1 MTGRDRFKD
10 HFSATAAAYAAHRP
24 TYPAALTDF
33 LGEIAARSDLA
44 WDAGCGSG
52 QLSVMLPAR
61 FARVI
66 ATGASREQIAHATPH
81 ANVAYVVARAEAGV
95 LGHRTADIAGAA
107 QAAHWFDLPA
117 YYAEVR
123 RVGRP
128 GGVVALVSYGL
139 VRIDHVVDPVIDRFY
154 SQVLGPYWPPER
166 RHVDDGYRSLPFPFE
181 EIHVPGLAM
190 RASWTRSDLIGYVGG
205 RVATG
210 NAGAERI
217 KGYSAKEI
225 IGQHFSRFY
234 PLEDVQ
240 ARKPERELQVAA
252 AEGHWADEGWRVRKD
267 GSRFWAS
274 VAITALRNPD
284 GELLGYGK
292 VTRDVTQ
299 RHEMERALRQTEQRF
314 RLIVEG
320 AKEYA
325 LLMLDPEGR
334 VVSWNAGA
342 ERLKGYRAEEIVGQH
357 HSRFYPPEDVR
368 AGKPERALQ
377 QALAEGQW
385 EDEGWRVRKDGS
397 RFWANVVI
405 TPIRDAQRVLV
416 GFAKVTRDATE
427 RRRAEAEIRRQK
439 GFTEQLINSS
449 TDGIL
454 AFDRECRYTLWSEGM
469 ARISGVKAEEVIGR
483 PALDVFPFF
492 KDTGEDKHYIAAL
505 EGRMVIAD
513 GGRYSAREPA
523 AHVVLEAQYSPLVG
537 DSGQIVGGLAI
548 VRDVTERKR
557 VEEELARSNAEL
569 EKFSY
574 SVSHDLRAP
583 LRAIDGFARALH
595 EDYGSVLNG
604 DGQRMIGVIRD
615 NAQRMGQLIDALLNF
630 SRAGRQQLVTTS
642 VDLTALAQSVVD
654 ELRRTAGGVAVEVTV
669 QPLPPTTGDAT
680 LLRQVLVNLIGNAF
694 KFSRNRS
701 HPRVDIAARREGD
714 TVIYYVRD
722 NGAGFDMRYKDKL
735 FGVFQRLHHVEEFEG
750 TGVGLAL
757 AQRIIDR
764 HGGRIWAEGKPNE
777 GATFYFT
784 LPSAPPSA

>member
-1 MTGRDRFKD
+1 MVGNVKD
-10 HFSATAAAYAAHRP
+10 YAI
-24 TYPAALTDF
+24 F
-33 LGEIAARSDLA
+33 
-44 WDAGCGSG
+44 
-52 QLSVMLPAR
+52 ML
-61 FARVI
+61 
-66 ATGASREQIAHATPH
+66 
-81 ANVAYVVARAEAGV
+81 
-95 LGHRTADIAGAA
+95 D
-107 QAAHWFDLPA
+107 
-117 YYAEVR
+117 
-123 RVGRP
+123 
-128 GGVVALVSYGL
+128 
-139 VRIDHVVDPVIDRFY
+139 
-154 SQVLGPYWPPER
+154 
-166 RHVDDGYRSLPFPFE
+166 
-181 EIHVPGLAM
+181 
-190 RASWTRSDLIGYVGG
+190 VGG
-205 RVATG
+205 RVASW

-217 KGYSAKEI
+217 KGYSAEEI

-234 PLEDVQ
+234 PPEDVQ

-252 AEGHWADEGWRVRKD
+252 AEGQWAEEGWRVRKD

-274 VAITALRNPD
+274 VVITALRSAD
-284 GELLGYGK
+284 GELLGFGK
-292 VTRDVTQ
+292 VTRDVTE
-299 RHEMERALRQTEQRF
+299 RHVMEQALRETER
-314 RLIVEG
+314 RVPLIVDG
-320 AKEYA
+320 GKDYA
-325 LLMLDPEGR
+325 IIMLDREGR
-334 VVSWNAGA
+334 VIQWNAGA
-342 ERLKGYRAEEIVGQH
+342 ERTHGYRAEEILGRH
-357 HSRFYPPEDVR
+357 FSRFYPPEDV
-368 AGKPERALQ
+368 AQGKPEWELERAVRD
-377 QALAEGQW
+377 GQL

-405 TPIRDAQRVLV
+405 TPIHDAQRVLV

-595 EDYGSVLNG
+595 EDYGTALNA
-604 DGQRMIGVIRD
+604 DGQRLLGVIRD

-630 SRAGRQQLVTTS
+630 SRAGRQQLVATT
-642 VDLTALAQSVVD
+642 VDLTTLAQSVVD
-654 ELRRTAGGVAVEVTV
+654 ELRRTAGGVAVEVTL
-669 QPLPPTTGDAT
+669 QPLPPITGDAT

-694 KFSRNRS
+694 KFSRNRA

-714 TVIYYVRD
+714 AVIYYVKD

-750 TGVGLAL
+750 TGVGLGL
-757 AQRIIDR
+757 AQGIIDR

>member
-1 MTGRDRFKD
+1 
-10 HFSATAAAYAAHRP
+10 
-24 TYPAALTDF
+24 
-33 LGEIAARSDLA
+33 
-44 WDAGCGSG
+44 
-52 QLSVMLPAR
+52 
-61 FARVI
+61 
-66 ATGASREQIAHATPH
+66 
-81 ANVAYVVARAEAGV
+81 
-95 LGHRTADIAGAA
+95 
-107 QAAHWFDLPA
+107 
-117 YYAEVR
+117 
-123 RVGRP
+123 
-128 GGVVALVSYGL
+128 
-139 VRIDHVVDPVIDRFY
+139 
-154 SQVLGPYWPPER
+154 
-166 RHVDDGYRSLPFPFE
+166 
-181 EIHVPGLAM
+181 
-190 RASWTRSDLIGYVGG
+190 
-205 RVATG
+205 
-210 NAGAERI
+210 
-217 KGYSAKEI
+217 
-225 IGQHFSRFY
+225 
-234 PLEDVQ
+234 
-240 ARKPERELQVAA
+240 
-252 AEGHWADEGWRVRKD
+252 
-267 GSRFWAS
+267 
-274 VAITALRNPD
+274 
-284 GELLGYGK
+284 
-292 VTRDVTQ
+292 
-299 RHEMERALRQTEQRF
+299 
-314 RLIVEG
+314 
-320 AKEYA
+320 
-325 LLMLDPEGR
+325 
-334 VVSWNAGA
+334 
-342 ERLKGYRAEEIVGQH
+342 
-357 HSRFYPPEDVR
+357 
-368 AGKPERALQ
+368 
-377 QALAEGQW
+377 
-385 EDEGWRVRKDGS
+385 
-397 RFWANVVI
+397 
-405 TPIRDAQRVLV
+405 
-416 GFAKVTRDATE
+416 
-427 RRRAEAEIRRQK
+427 

-630 SRAGRQQLVTTS
+630 SRAG
-642 VDLTALAQSVVD
+642 
-654 ELRRTAGGVAVEVTV
+654 
-669 QPLPPTTGDAT
+669 
-680 LLRQVLVNLIGNAF
+680 
-694 KFSRNRS
+694 
-701 HPRVDIAARREGD
+701 
-714 TVIYYVRD
+714 
-722 NGAGFDMRYKDKL
+722 FDMRYKDKL

>member
-1 MTGRDRFKD
+1 VTLRKRTTS
-10 HFSATAAAYAAHRP
+10 HSA
-24 TYPAALTDF
+24 
-33 LGEIAARSDLA
+33 
-44 WDAGCGSG
+44 
-52 QLSVMLPAR
+52 
-61 FARVI
+61 
-66 ATGASREQIAHATPH
+66 
-81 ANVAYVVARAEAGV
+81 
-95 LGHRTADIAGAA
+95 
-107 QAAHWFDLPA
+107 
-117 YYAEVR
+117 
-123 RVGRP
+123 
-128 GGVVALVSYGL
+128 
-139 VRIDHVVDPVIDRFY
+139 
-154 SQVLGPYWPPER
+154 PPE
-166 RHVDDGYRSLPFPFE
+166 LAAPFRTSE
-181 EIHVPGLAM
+181 
-190 RASWTRSDLIGYVGG
+190 DLFRLMVENVQDYAIFMLDVGG
-205 RVATG
+205 RVATW
-210 NAGAERI
+210 NTGAERI
-217 KGYSAKEI
+217 KGYSAEEI

-234 PLEDVQ
+234 PPEDVQ

-252 AEGHWADEGWRVRKD
+252 AEGRCGDEGWRIRKD

-274 VAITALRNPD
+274 VAITALRGAD
-284 GELLGYGK
+284 GELLGFGK
-292 VTRDVTQ
+292 VTRDLTQ
-299 RHEMERALRQTEQRF
+299 RHEMERALRETDQRF

-325 LLMLDPEGR
+325 LLMLDPKGR

-342 ERLKGYRAEEIVGQH
+342 ERLKGYHAEEIVGQH

-377 QALAEGQW
+377 QALVEGQW

-397 RFWANVVI
+397 RFWANVIITPLHDAQGTPLGFAKLTRDLTERRRAEAVLRQNEERLRLMVDSVKDYAIIMLDREGRVISWNAGAERTKGYRAEEILGRHFSRFYPPEDVAQGKPEWELERAMRDGQFEDEGWRVRKDGSRFWANVVI
-405 TPIRDAQRVLV
+405 TPVRDAQQVLV

-427 RRRAEAEIRRQK
+427 RRRAEAEIRRQR

-454 AFDRECRYTLWSEGM
+454 AFDRECRYTLWSQGM
-469 ARISGVKAEEVIGR
+469 ARISGVTAEEVMGR
-483 PALDVFPFF
+483 PALEVFPFF
-492 KDTGEDKHYIAAL
+492 RDTGEDKHYATAL
-505 EGRMVIAD
+505 EGRKVNAE
-513 GGRYSAREPA
+513 GGRYSVHEPA

-537 DSGQIVGGLAI
+537 DDGQVVGGLAV

-595 EDYGSVLNG
+595 EDYGPALNA
-604 DGQRMIGVIRD
+604 DGQRLIGVIRD

-630 SRAGRQQLVTTS
+630 SRAGRQQLVTTT

-654 ELRRTAGGVAVEVTV
+654 ELRRTAGGVAVEVSL
-669 QPLPPTTGDAT
+669 QPLPPITGDAT
-680 LLRQVLVNLIGNAF
+680 LLRQVVVNLIGNAF
-694 KFSRNRS
+694 KFSRNRA
-701 HPRVDIAARREGD
+701 HPRVDIAAHREGD

-764 HGGRIWAEGKPNE
+764 HGGRIWAEAKPNE

-784 LPSAPPSA
+784 LPSAPLRA

>member
-1 MTGRDRFKD
+1 MTPRKR
-10 HFSATAAAYAAHRP
+10 T
-24 TYPAALTDF
+24 
-33 LGEIAARSDLA
+33 
-44 WDAGCGSG
+44 
-52 QLSVMLPAR
+52 
-61 FARVI
+61 
-66 ATGASREQIAHATPH
+66 TPH
-81 ANVAYVVARAEAGV
+81 SGPSELAAPFRTSEDLFRLMVGNVK
-95 LGHRTADIAGAA
+95 D
-107 QAAHWFDLPA
+107 
-117 YYAEVR
+117 YAIFM
-123 RVGRP
+123 
-128 GGVVALVSYGL
+128 L
-139 VRIDHVVDPVIDRFY
+139 DP
-154 SQVLGPYWPPER
+154 
-166 RHVDDGYRSLPFPFE
+166 
-181 EIHVPGLAM
+181 
-190 RASWTRSDLIGYVGG
+190 GG
-205 RVATG
+205 RVASW

-217 KGYSAKEI
+217 KGYSAEEI

-234 PLEDVQ
+234 PPEDVQ

-252 AEGHWADEGWRVRKD
+252 AEGQWAEEGWRVRKD

-274 VAITALRNPD
+274 VVITAVRSAD
-284 GELLGYGK
+284 GELLGFGK

-299 RHEMERALRQTEQRF
+299 RHEMERALRETEQRF
-314 RLIVEG
+314 HLIVEG
-320 AKEYA
+320 AKDYA
-325 LLMLDPEGR
+325 LLMLDPAGR

-342 ERLKGYRAEEIVGQH
+342 ERLKGYRAEEIMGQH
-357 HSRFYPPEDVR
+357 FSRFYPPEDVQ

-377 QALAEGQW
+377 QAVAEGRWEDEGWRVRKDGVRFWANVIITTLHDAEGTPLGFAKLTRDLTERRRAEAVHRQNEERLRLMVDSVKDFAIIMLDREGRVITW
-385 EDEGWRVRKDGS
+385 NTGAERTEGYRAEEILGRHFSRFYPPEDVAQGKPEWELDRAAREGQLEDEGWRVRKDGS

-454 AFDRECRYTLWSEGM
+454 AFDRDCRYTLWSEGM
-469 ARISGVKAEEVIGR
+469 ARISGVKAEEVMGR
-483 PALDVFPFF
+483 PALEVFPFF
-492 KDTGEDKHYIAAL
+492 KDTGEDKHYVAAL
-505 EGRMVIAD
+505 EGRKVTAE

-523 AHVVLEAQYSPLVG
+523 DHTVLEAQYSPLVG
-537 DSGQIVGGLAI
+537 ENGQIVGGLAI

-595 EDYGSVLNG
+595 EDYGSALNA
-604 DGQRMIGVIRD
+604 DGQRLLGVIRD

-654 ELRRTAGGVAVEVTV
+654 ELRRTAGGVAVEVTL
-669 QPLPPTTGDAT
+669 QPLPPITGDAT

-694 KFSRNRS
+694 KFSRNRA

-714 TVIYYVRD
+714 AVIYYVKD

-784 LPSAPPSA
+784 LPSAAPGA

>member
-1 MTGRDRFKD
+1 VSPRKRTTS
-10 HFSATAAAYAAHRP
+10 HSPPSELAAPFRTSEDLFRLMVENVQDYAI
-24 TYPAALTDF
+24 F
-33 LGEIAARSDLA
+33 
-44 WDAGCGSG
+44 
-52 QLSVMLPAR
+52 ML
-61 FARVI
+61 
-66 ATGASREQIAHATPH
+66 
-81 ANVAYVVARAEAGV
+81 
-95 LGHRTADIAGAA
+95 D
-107 QAAHWFDLPA
+107 
-117 YYAEVR
+117 
-123 RVGRP
+123 
-128 GGVVALVSYGL
+128 
-139 VRIDHVVDPVIDRFY
+139 
-154 SQVLGPYWPPER
+154 
-166 RHVDDGYRSLPFPFE
+166 
-181 EIHVPGLAM
+181 
-190 RASWTRSDLIGYVGG
+190 VGG
-205 RVATG
+205 RVATW
-210 NAGAERI
+210 NMGAERI
-217 KGYSAKEI
+217 KGYSAEEI

-234 PLEDVQ
+234 PPEDVQ

-252 AEGHWADEGWRVRKD
+252 AEGRWLDEGWRIRKD

-274 VAITALRNPD
+274 VVITALRSAD
-284 GELLGYGK
+284 GELLGFGK

-299 RHEMERALRQTEQRF
+299 RHEMERALRETDQRF

-325 LLMLDPEGR
+325 LLMLDPKGR

-342 ERLKGYRAEEIVGQH
+342 ERLKGYHAEEIVGQH

-377 QALAEGQW
+377 QALVEGQW

-397 RFWANVVI
+397 RFWANVIITPLHDAEGTPLGFAKLTRDLTERRRAEAVLRQNEERLRLMVDSVKDYAIIMLDREGRVMSWNAGAERTKGYRAEEILGRHFSRFYAPEEVAQGKPEWELERAVRDGQFEDEGWRVRKDGSRFWANVVI
-405 TPIRDAQRVLV
+405 TPVRDAQQVLV

-427 RRRAEAEIRRQK
+427 RRRAEAEIRRQR
-439 GFTEQLINSS
+439 GFTEQLISSS

-454 AFDRECRYTLWSEGM
+454 AFDRECRYTLWSQGM
-469 ARISGVKAEEVIGR
+469 ARISGVTAEEVMGR
-483 PALDVFPFF
+483 PALEVFPFF
-492 KDTGEDKHYIAAL
+492 KDTGEDKHYATAL
-505 EGRMVIAD
+505 EGRKVNAE
-513 GGRYSAREPA
+513 GGRYSAHESA

-537 DSGQIVGGLAI
+537 DDGQVVGGLAV

-595 EDYGSVLNG
+595 EDYGPALNA
-604 DGQRMIGVIRD
+604 DGQRLIGVIRD

-630 SRAGRQQLVTTS
+630 SRAGRQQLVTTT

-654 ELRRTAGGVAVEVTV
+654 ELRRTVGGVAVEVSL
-669 QPLPPTTGDAT
+669 QPLPPITGDAT
-680 LLRQVLVNLIGNAF
+680 LLRQVVVNLIGNAF
-694 KFSRNRS
+694 KFSRHRT
-701 HPRVDIAARREGD
+701 HPRVDIAAHREGD

-764 HGGRIWAEGKPNE
+764 HGGRIWAEAKPNE

-784 LPSAPPSA
+784 LPSAPPRA

>member
-1 MTGRDRFKD
+1 M
-10 HFSATAAAYAAHRP
+10 
-24 TYPAALTDF
+24 L
-33 LGEIAARSDLA
+33 
-44 WDAGCGSG
+44 CGSVICFWFW
-52 QLSVMLPAR
+52 LRSRSVFFFFQAEDGIRDKLVTGVQTCALPI
-61 FARVI
+61 F
-66 ATGASREQIAHATPH
+66 
-81 ANVAYVVARAEAGV
+81 
-95 LGHRTADIAGAA
+95 
-107 QAAHWFDLPA
+107 
-117 YYAEVR
+117 
-123 RVGRP
+123 
-128 GGVVALVSYGL
+128 
-139 VRIDHVVDPVIDRFY
+139 
-154 SQVLGPYWPPER
+154 
-166 RHVDDGYRSLPFPFE
+166 
-181 EIHVPGLAM
+181 
-190 RASWTRSDLIGYVGG
+190 
-205 RVATG
+205 
-210 NAGAERI
+210 
-217 KGYSAKEI
+217 
-225 IGQHFSRFY
+225 
-234 PLEDVQ
+234 
-240 ARKPERELQVAA
+240 
-252 AEGHWADEGWRVRKD
+252 
-267 GSRFWAS
+267 
-274 VAITALRNPD
+274 
-284 GELLGYGK
+284 
-292 VTRDVTQ
+292 
-299 RHEMERALRQTEQRF
+299 
-314 RLIVEG
+314 
-320 AKEYA
+320 
-325 LLMLDPEGR
+325 
-334 VVSWNAGA
+334 
-342 ERLKGYRAEEIVGQH
+342 
-357 HSRFYPPEDVR
+357 
-368 AGKPERALQ
+368 
-377 QALAEGQW
+377 
-385 EDEGWRVRKDGS
+385 
-397 RFWANVVI
+397 VI

-642 VDLTALAQSVVD
+642 LDLTALAQSVVD
-654 ELRRTAGGVAVEVTV
+654 ELRRTAGGVAVEVTL

-694 KFSRNRS
+694 KFSRNRA

-714 TVIYYVRD
+714 AVIYYVKD

-750 TGVGLAL
+750 TGVGL
-757 AQRIIDR
+757 DR
-764 HGGRIWAEGKPNE
+764 KSTRLNSSH
-777 GATFYFT
+777 
-784 LPSAPPSA
+784 

>member
-1 MTGRDRFKD
+1 MGWCASITSSIRSSTASTRRCLAPTGRPSGDMWTIVTDRCRFRARGAACPASRCGPTGRARICWATWKPGRRSGRCGGRWGPRRSRRSGASSRTPGAPAQHLD
-10 HFSATAAAYAAHRP
+10 PSA
-24 TYPAALTDF
+24 
-33 LGEIAARSDLA
+33 GRSRCA
-44 WDAGCGSG
+44 WAGCKAVTWAGPTAFSDPTFAAVSPRKRTTTHSG
-52 QLSVMLPAR
+52 PSELAAPFRTSEDVFRLMVENVKDYAIFML
-61 FARVI
+61 
-66 ATGASREQIAHATPH
+66 
-81 ANVAYVVARAEAGV
+81 
-95 LGHRTADIAGAA
+95 D
-107 QAAHWFDLPA
+107 
-117 YYAEVR
+117 
-123 RVGRP
+123 
-128 GGVVALVSYGL
+128 
-139 VRIDHVVDPVIDRFY
+139 
-154 SQVLGPYWPPER
+154 
-166 RHVDDGYRSLPFPFE
+166 
-181 EIHVPGLAM
+181 
-190 RASWTRSDLIGYVGG
+190 VGG
-205 RVATG
+205 RVASW

-217 KGYSAKEI
+217 KGYSAEEI

-234 PLEDVQ
+234 PPEDVQ

-252 AEGHWADEGWRVRKD
+252 AEGQWADEGWRVRKD

-274 VAITALRNPD
+274 VVITAVRSAD
-284 GELLGYGK
+284 GELLGFGK
-292 VTRDVTQ
+292 ITRDVTQ
-299 RHEMERALRQTEQRF
+299 RHEMERALRETEQRF
-314 RLIVEG
+314 HLIVEG
-320 AKEYA
+320 AKDYA
-325 LLMLDPEGR
+325 LLMLDPAGR

-342 ERLKGYRAEEIVGQH
+342 ERLKGYRAEEIMGQH
-357 HSRFYPPEDVR
+357 FSRFYPPEDVQ

-377 QALAEGQW
+377 QAVAEGRW

-454 AFDRECRYTLWSEGM
+454 AFDRDCRYTLWSEGM
-469 ARISGVKAEEVIGR
+469 ARISGVKAEEVMGR
-483 PALDVFPFF
+483 PALEVFPFF
-492 KDTGEDKHYIAAL
+492 KDTGEDKHYVAAL
-505 EGRMVIAD
+505 EGRKVTAE

-523 AHVVLEAQYSPLVG
+523 DHTVLEAQYSPLVG
-537 DSGQIVGGLAI
+537 ENGQIVGGLAI

-595 EDYGSVLNG
+595 EDYGSALNA

-714 TVIYYVRD
+714 AVIYYVKD

>member
-1 MTGRDRFKD
+1 MSPRKRTTTHSGPSELAAPFRTSEDVFRLMVENVKD
-10 HFSATAAAYAAHRP
+10 YAI
-24 TYPAALTDF
+24 F
-33 LGEIAARSDLA
+33 
-44 WDAGCGSG
+44 
-52 QLSVMLPAR
+52 ML
-61 FARVI
+61 
-66 ATGASREQIAHATPH
+66 
-81 ANVAYVVARAEAGV
+81 
-95 LGHRTADIAGAA
+95 D
-107 QAAHWFDLPA
+107 
-117 YYAEVR
+117 
-123 RVGRP
+123 
-128 GGVVALVSYGL
+128 
-139 VRIDHVVDPVIDRFY
+139 
-154 SQVLGPYWPPER
+154 
-166 RHVDDGYRSLPFPFE
+166 
-181 EIHVPGLAM
+181 
-190 RASWTRSDLIGYVGG
+190 VGG
-205 RVATG
+205 RVASW

-217 KGYSAKEI
+217 KGYSAEEI

-234 PLEDVQ
+234 PPEDVQ

-252 AEGHWADEGWRVRKD
+252 AEGQWAEEGWRVRKD

-274 VAITALRNPD
+274 VVITAVRSAD
-284 GELLGYGK
+284 GELLGFGK

-299 RHEMERALRQTEQRF
+299 RHEMERALRETDQRF

-325 LLMLDPEGR
+325 LLMLDPKGR

-342 ERLKGYRAEEIVGQH
+342 ERLKGYHAEEIVGQH

-377 QALAEGQW
+377 QALVEGRWEDEGWRVRKDGSRFWANVIITPLHDAEGTPLGFAKLTRDLTERRRAEAVLRQNEERLRLMVDSVKDYAIIMLDREGRVISW
-385 EDEGWRVRKDGS
+385 NAGAERTKGYRAEEILGRHFSRFYAPEEVAQGKPEWELERAVRDGQFEDEGWRVRKDGS

-405 TPIRDAQRVLV
+405 TPVRDAQQVLV

-427 RRRAEAEIRRQK
+427 RRRAEAEIRRQR
-439 GFTEQLINSS
+439 GFTEQLISSS

-454 AFDRECRYTLWSEGM
+454 AFDRECRYTLWSQGM
-469 ARISGVKAEEVIGR
+469 ARISGVTAEEVMGR
-483 PALDVFPFF
+483 PALEVFPFF
-492 KDTGEDKHYIAAL
+492 KDTGEDKHYATAL
-505 EGRMVIAD
+505 EGRKVNAE
-513 GGRYSAREPA
+513 GGRYSAHESA

-537 DSGQIVGGLAI
+537 DDGQVVGGLAV

-595 EDYGSVLNG
+595 EDYGPALNA
-604 DGQRMIGVIRD
+604 DGQRLIGVIRD

-630 SRAGRQQLVTTS
+630 SRAGRQQLVTTT

-654 ELRRTAGGVAVEVTV
+654 ELRRTAGGVAVEVSL
-669 QPLPPTTGDAT
+669 QPLPPITGDAT
-680 LLRQVLVNLIGNAF
+680 LLRQVVVNLIGNAF
-694 KFSRNRS
+694 KFSRHRT
-701 HPRVDIAARREGD
+701 HPRVDIAAHREGD

-764 HGGRIWAEGKPNE
+764 HGGRIWAEAKPNE

-784 LPSAPPSA
+784 LPSAPPRA